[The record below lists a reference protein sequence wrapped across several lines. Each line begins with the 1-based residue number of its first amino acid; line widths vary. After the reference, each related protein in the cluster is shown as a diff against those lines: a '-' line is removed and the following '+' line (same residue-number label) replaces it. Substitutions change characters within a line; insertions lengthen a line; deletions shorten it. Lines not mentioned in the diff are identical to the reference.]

1 MDIIFYNR
9 DSLHVWIG
17 SNPPRAGL
25 RLLVE
30 TPDQCNKVY
39 ICNERPVGKI
49 KPAPTTMLI
58 SIGTVVILVLDQI
71 SFYLWFKFPYP
82 SLEKE
87 S

>member
-25 RLLVE
+25 RFLVE
-30 TPDQCNKVY
+30 APDQCSRVC

-49 KPAPTTMLI
+49 KPAPTTLI
-58 SIGTVVILVLDQI
+58 SIGTVVVLRVC
-71 SFYLWFKFPYP
+71 L
-82 SLEKE
+82 
-87 S
+87 